1 MTFFASSPTRRRILS
16 AVSLWIG
23 CTICT
28 VSMQPM
34 LLASTVTSTPEAY
47 RSIRQ
52 YLNAGHA
59 NDAISLLQKQL
70 SLDSGDAAAHHLL
83 CRVYLQEERW
93 TEAEQECEQSVQLEP
108 NNSNYHL
115 WLGRAYGGAAAHAS
129 LGSAYVLARK
139 VHAEFDTAIRLDPRN
154 ISALSDLGE
163 FDVDVPRLIG
173 GGLDHAEQIASQ
185 LAPLDA
191 VRWHELQAK
200 IAYKKSDFPGAE
212 QEWKQAIQSS
222 SHPAEQWM
230 GLAAFY
236 AQRKNFSAMQQ
247 AIASG
252 AASNSSQGSS
262 LVQGASLLIQ
272 NHQNLHQA
280 QQMLRQYLASSQQ
293 SEDAP
298 AFQVHVQL
306 GNLLASQGDR
316 AGAQREFAAA
326 SALASMYAPAQ
337 QALRG

>member
-154 ISALSDLGE
+154 ISALSDLG
-163 FDVDVPRLIG
+163 
-173 GGLDHAEQIASQ
+173 A
-185 LAPLDA
+185 
-191 VRWHELQAK
+191 
-200 IAYKKSDFPGAE
+200 
-212 QEWKQAIQSS
+212 
-222 SHPAEQWM
+222 
-230 GLAAFY
+230 
-236 AQRKNFSAMQQ
+236 
-247 AIASG
+247 
-252 AASNSSQGSS
+252 
-262 LVQGASLLIQ
+262 
-272 NHQNLHQA
+272 
-280 QQMLRQYLASSQQ
+280 
-293 SEDAP
+293 
-298 AFQVHVQL
+298 
-306 GNLLASQGDR
+306 
-316 AGAQREFAAA
+316 
-326 SALASMYAPAQ
+326 
-337 QALRG
+337 